1 MNNEYLRRKKLKVI
15 RFFRGMAWLDTDTCE
30 GLQVIAK
37 EGVL

>member
-30 GLQVIAK
+30 GSQVIAK